1 MIKKKLLF
9 LFIET
14 VAFMFLIILGLS
26 IINFIYKNDIL
37 TDKADFFKA
46 VYVVIVVTVYS
57 GSVIFILKMRENQIN
72 EKEMIDIQ
80 NAKKLYEEKDFIINR
95 RVTLAYGITMLF
107 LFFAVLTS
115 ELLSFFFDEE
125 LLSPV
130 QLAFH
135 TAAFVGYVIT
145 FRYVWQKQDYIE
157 YKSREFIKRQVK
169 EDENMF

>member
-14 VAFMFLIILGLS
+14 VTFMFLIILGLS

>member
-14 VAFMFLIILGLS
+14 VAFIFLMILGLS
-26 IINFIYKNDIL
+26 VINFIYKNDIL
-37 TDKADFFKA
+37 TDKSDFFKA

-57 GSVIFILKMRENQIN
+57 SSVIFTLKMREKQIDEN
-72 EKEMIDIQ
+72 EIIAIQ

-95 RVTLAYGITMLF
+95 RVTLAYGITLLF

-115 ELLSFFFDEE
+115 ELLSFFFDEG

-145 FRYVWQKQDYIE
+145 FKYVWQKQDYIE
-157 YKSREFIKRQVK
+157 YKSREFIKKQIK

>member
-57 GSVIFILKMRENQIN
+57 GSVIFTLKMRENQIN